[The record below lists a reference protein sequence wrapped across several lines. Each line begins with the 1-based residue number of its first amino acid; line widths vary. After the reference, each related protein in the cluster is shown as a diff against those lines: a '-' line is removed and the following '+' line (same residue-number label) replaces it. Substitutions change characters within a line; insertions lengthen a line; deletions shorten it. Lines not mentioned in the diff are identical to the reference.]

1 MKSLDLDPKLLQKNL
16 KYDNM
21 NVGFCMKKME
31 EQIISEE
38 DVEKLCELY
47 KKETEEL
54 NADTER
60 RKNHIA
66 QMLKELKNT

>member
-1 MKSLDLDPKLLQKNL
+1 MINGEMD
-16 KYDNM
+16 
-21 NVGFCMKKME
+21 E
-31 EQIISEE
+31 EDISEE

>member
-31 EQIISEE
+31 EQM
-38 DVEKLCELY
+38 EKY

-60 RKNHIA
+60 KKNHIA

>member
-1 MKSLDLDPKLLQKNL
+1 MINGEIDEVD
-16 KYDNM
+16 
-21 NVGFCMKKME
+21 
-31 EQIISEE
+31 ISEE

>member
-31 EQIISEE
+31 EQM
-38 DVEKLCELY
+38 EKVHR
-47 KKETEEL
+47 KE
-54 NADTER
+54 NSR
-60 RKNHIA
+60 
-66 QMLKELKNT
+66 

>member
-1 MKSLDLDPKLLQKNL
+1 
-16 KYDNM
+16 
-21 NVGFCMKKME
+21 MKKME

-60 RKNHIA
+60 KKNHIA

>member
-31 EQIISEE
+31 EQMET
-38 DVEKLCELY
+38 Y

-60 RKNHIA
+60 KKNHIA